1 MTSIAQDD
9 APPPETSLAAAE
21 ALRAG
26 CSLLEK
32 GDLQEAE
39 RFLSQAVRLAPS
51 SPAAHA
57 GLGRL
62 LQRTRRPALAEKA
75 YRHAL
80 QLRPDYAHA
89 WGELGNL
96 FKEHR
101 RVKEAVDCFRRAT
114 SLDSAVRAPWI
125 GLLQVLEWANR
136 HDEVEAVLAAA
147 KKALPPSAP
156 LLVAEARFLRHRSKA
171 AEAISLLEGFLDTC
185 ETSPQNADLFFELG
199 DLYDLVDVPDK
210 AFGSFAR
217 AHGCRLTGAAYNN
230 DQFSG
235 VIARLRTGFTPAM
248 CGEDSEQRQPSSLSP
263 VFLVGF
269 PRSGTTLLD
278 QILSS
283 HPDVGVAEEI
293 RAVNKMVQH
302 LASGGY
308 PESLERLRER
318 DILELREI
326 YFSEHRKY
334 MDIGSR
340 KIFVDK
346 MPLNLV
352 HAGLIRRVFPG
363 ARFIL
368 ALRHPCDAV
377 LSCFM
382 RKFSLRG
389 ATVLGDLA
397 QSYSEIFDLWQHYR
411 DILDLTVHEVRYED
425 VVADFRATV
434 SGLLDFLGLEWNDAV
449 LEFDKTARAK
459 GHIFTPSYHQVT
471 QKIYTRASGRWLR
484 YRQHLEP
491 VLPVLAP
498 WAHRYGYAMD
508 GQEPEKE

>member
-1 MTSIAQDD
+1 MT
-9 APPPETSLAAAE
+9 AAG
-21 ALRAG
+21 ALQMG

-32 GDLQEAE
+32 GDFQEAE
-39 RFLSQAVRLAPS
+39 KFLLQAVRLTPS

-57 GLGRL
+57 SLGQL
-62 LQRTRRPALAEKA
+62 LQRTRRAALAEKA

-80 QLRPDYAHA
+80 QLRPDYAPA
-89 WGELGNL
+89 WAELGNL
-96 FKEHR
+96 LRENL
-101 RVKEAVDCFRRAT
+101 RVTDAIDCFRRAL
-114 SLDSAVRAPWI
+114 SLDPSMRAPWI
-125 GLLQVLEWANR
+125 GLLQLLEWANR
-136 HDEVEAVLAAA
+136 LDEAEEALAEA
-147 KKALPPSAP
+147 KKVLPPSAP
-156 LLVAEARFLRHRSKA
+156 LLVAEARLLRRRSRA
-171 AEAISLLEGFLDTC
+171 AEAISLLEGFSGVC
-185 ETSPQNADLFFELG
+185 ENSLQNADLLFELG
-199 DLYDLVDVPDK
+199 ELYDAVDAADK
-210 AFGSFAR
+210 AFGSFAL
-217 AHGCRLTGAAYNN
+217 AHECRSTAVAYNN

-235 VIARLRTGFTPAM
+235 VIARLRRNFTPAM
-248 CGEDSEQRQPSSLSP
+248 GGREGEQTEPSLPTP

-283 HPDVGVAEEI
+283 HPDVAVAEER
-293 RAVNKMVQH
+293 RAVNKMVQR
-302 LASGGY
+302 LASAGY
-308 PESLERLRER
+308 PESLERLQEE

-326 YFSEHRKY
+326 YLNEHRKY
-334 MDIGSR
+334 MDIGTR

-397 QSYSEIFDLWQHYR
+397 QSYDEIFDLWQHYR

-425 VVADFRATV
+425 VVVDFRATV
-434 SGLLDFLGLEWNDAV
+434 SGLLDFLGLSWNDAV

-459 GHIFTPSYHQVT
+459 GPIFTPSYHQVT
-471 QKIYTRASGRWLR
+471 EKIYTRASGRWLR
-484 YRQHLEP
+484 YRKHLAP
-491 VLPVLAP
+491 VLPILAP
-498 WAHRYGYAMD
+498 WADKYGYTMD